1 MITGHMTSDSI
12 GINAVI
18 AGLEERGIEVVRT
31 GGRGRALT

>member
-1 MITGHMTSDSI
+1 MTTDSV

-31 GGRGRALT
+31 SGVIAPA